1 MRDLGLIKT
10 GEPAARLFT
19 QGMVLKDGAK
29 MSKNKGNLVDP
40 DDMVAKY
47 GADTTRMYVLFAAPP
62 EKDLEWSDASVEG
75 IYRFVTR
82 VYRFAGKYAPE
93 LKGVAA
99 TRAAAQELSAEDK
112 KILRKL
118 HQTIRR
124 ISSDFEGR
132 WHFNT
137 CIAALMELV
146 NQLYALEGQ
155 VSKPVLRETLEA
167 MTKLLSP
174 FAPYLA
180 QQLWD
185 ELGHSEDLLRVAW
198 PSFDLALAKEEELEI
213 PVQINGRL
221 RSKILAREGMPQEE
235 LEEMA
240 LADPRI
246 SHIINHHEVLKTI
259 VVPNKLVNIVI
270 SEYATRH

>member
-1 MRDLGLIKT
+1 
-10 GEPAARLFT
+10 
-19 QGMVLKDGAK
+19 
-29 MSKNKGNLVDP
+29 DP
-40 DDMVAKY
+40 DEMVARY

-62 EKDLEWSDASVEG
+62 EKDLEWSEQGVEG

-82 VYRFAGKYAPE
+82 VYRFANRYAADLKAIPAAGSAGKE
-93 LKGVAA
+93 I
-99 TRAAAQELSAEDK
+99 SAEDK

-137 CIAALMELV
+137 DISALHELV
-146 NQLYALEGQ
+146 NMLYSLEGQ
-155 VSKPVLRETLEA
+155 ISKPVLRETLENLA
-167 MTKLLSP
+167 KLLSP

-180 QQLWD
+180 QQLWE
-185 ELGHSEDLLRVAW
+185 ELGHSEDLLRVKW
-198 PSFDLALAKEEELEI
+198 PDFDPLLAKEDELEI

-221 RSKILAREGMPQEE
+221 RSKILARDGMPQEE
-235 LEEMA
+235 LQEMA
-240 LADPRI
+240 FADPRI
-246 SHIINHHEVLKTI
+246 AHIIAGHQIRKTI

-270 SEYATRH
+270 SEQPRH